1 MAEEHGIDAVTGFLD
16 DSGVSYEV
24 LEHKQTFSAREDA
37 KASGVVAEAIKRNN
51 SQGVSVAP
59 PAP

>member
-1 MAEEHGIDAVTGFLD
+1 V
-16 DSGVSYEV
+16 
-24 LEHKQTFSAREDA
+24 